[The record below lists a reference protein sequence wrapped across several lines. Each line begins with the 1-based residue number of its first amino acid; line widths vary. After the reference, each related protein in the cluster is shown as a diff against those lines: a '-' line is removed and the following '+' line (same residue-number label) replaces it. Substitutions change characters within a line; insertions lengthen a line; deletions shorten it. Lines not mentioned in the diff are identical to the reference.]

1 MDANRREC
9 GACCASRVAL
19 LFLVGGPVVSVRDP
33 EDNII
38 ELPASSGS
46 GTKGIENL
54 ESGKALQN
62 GPPRFGLGNLP
73 RIETHLQCEA
83 ARGPYSWGCTPG
95 YPEAHLRRSWSVL
108 LRPAVASLI
117 SVSQL
122 FMTERSGP
130 A

>member
-9 GACCASRVAL
+9 GACCASRGAL

-62 GPPRFGLGNLP
+62 GPPRFGLATC
-73 RIETHLQCEA
+73 RE
-83 ARGPYSWGCTPG
+83 
-95 YPEAHLRRSWSVL
+95 LRRTFTARPPGGRIPGAAPQAILKRTFGAHGPSSFVPPS
-108 LRPAVASLI
+108 LR
-117 SVSQL
+117 
-122 FMTERSGP
+122 
-130 A
+130 

>member
-1 MDANRREC
+1 MDANGREC
-9 GACCASRVAL
+9 GACCASRGGF
-19 LFLVGGPVVSVRDP
+19 FLVGGPVVSVRGP

-38 ELPASSGS
+38 ELPAWSGS

-62 GPPRFGLGNLP
+62 GPPRFGLANLP

-95 YPEAHLRRSWSVL
+95 CPEAHLRRSWSFL
-108 LRPAVASLI
+108 LRPAVAPLI